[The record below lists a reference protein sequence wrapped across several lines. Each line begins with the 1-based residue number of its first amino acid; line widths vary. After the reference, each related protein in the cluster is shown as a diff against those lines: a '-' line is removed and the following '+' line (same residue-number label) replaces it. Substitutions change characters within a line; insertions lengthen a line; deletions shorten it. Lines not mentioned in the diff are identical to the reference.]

1 MCQTAICTFP
11 LPPSLVVTLVVVV
24 VVLVVE
30 MAVTALLTRTSARV
44 VCVAR
49 SSEGRGLY
57 ILRRVQARCLLAQST
72 HASPSFTLKPRMA
85 ATKAAIFCSSVDVLG
100 TERKL

>member
-1 MCQTAICTFP
+1 M
-11 LPPSLVVTLVVVV
+11 LVV
-24 VVLVVE
+24 VVLVEMVLVE

-72 HASPSFTLKPRMA
+72 HASPSVTLKPRMA